1 MKKTLTLLT
10 IAVTLMTVSCSN
22 DDSPANLTKEVTGT
36 YSGYTSAS
44 CAYFSG
50 SMSADQKVVISEGS
64 SANKVNV
71 NYESTTWGTVSIS
84 DATVGESDQ
93 GYILSG
99 SGKWSMGHN
108 GNTNEYDCTFTGVI
122 KSGESQFT
130 FSSPSVMGGLKVEFT
145 EGEIPAD
152 LVIPGSYKGWTDAAC
167 AYFQGMTAE
176 NQTVTIS
183 VKDDKYSLVYTSDT
197 WGEFSAEDLK
207 VTYSDGVFSLT
218 GDGICK
224 MGMNGNVS
232 EYPCSVSGSVD
243 VEKSAPAFVITV
255 PGVMGG
261 LKITFTNGDKP
272 SESTNE

>member
-1 MKKTLTLLT
+1 MKKTLPLLAMAITLL
-10 IAVTLMTVSCSN
+10 TVSCSS

-50 SMSADQKVVISEGS
+50 SMNADQKVVISEGS
-64 SANKVNV
+64 SANKVNISYV
-71 NYESTTWGTVSIS
+71 STTWGTVSIS

-108 GNTNEYDCTFTGVI
+108 GNTSEYDCTFTGVI
-122 KSGESQFT
+122 KSGESRFT

-152 LVIPGSYKGWTDAAC
+152 LVIPGSYKGWTDATC
-167 AYFQGMTAE
+167 AYFQDMTAE

-183 VKDDKYSLVYTSDT
+183 VKDDKYSLAYTSDT

-207 VTYSDGVFSLT
+207 VTYSDGVFSLS

-243 VEKSAPAFVITV
+243 VEKSAPTFVLTV